1 MPIASH
7 LRPYQA
13 PPAPDA
19 WGGVFGLP
27 DRDLAPAD
35 NYLGRLGRV
44 MLDDSIN
51 PKWLQPVPRR
61 ITSQHQGSGEK
72 VGHFLPTIAHA
83 HGAVVVDLDDGAHA
97 SASIK
102 AAGTGLWTVLSRS
115 WVKPALVPHSAI
127 VIGMSRITR
136 APLTAEGE

>member
-13 PPAPDA
+13 PPATDA

-27 DRDLAPAD
+27 DRDPAPAD
-35 NYLGRLGRV
+35 DLGQFGRV
-44 MLDDSIN
+44 TLDDSIN
-51 PKWLQPVPRR
+51 PKWPQPVPRR
-61 ITSQHQGSGEK
+61 ITSRHQGSGEK
-72 VGHFLPTIAHA
+72 VGHFLPTIADA

-102 AAGTGLWTVLSRS
+102 AAGAASWAALSRS
-115 WVKPALVPHSAI
+115 RVKPAFVPHPAI

-136 APLTAEGE
+136 APLTAKGE